1 MHIYSSIQ
9 ACASYSTLLRV
20 TGPLHSLSGA
30 PLQLLAAATA
40 AAKGFLAA
48 ALALAAPLVLTPLL
62 FLMPVTAGAAAALP
76 ATLLLSDTWRA
87 ARIGERDLA
96 AAARDDVV
104 VDVDCTEPLLL
115 LLLCAALPP
124 MCAPRGDTGGVSSPS
139 VRISSTNE
147 SCFSK

>member
-1 MHIYSSIQ
+1 VY
-9 ACASYSTLLRV
+9 ATLLRV
-20 TGPLHSLSGA
+20 TGPLHSLSGT
-30 PLQLLAAATA
+30 PLLPLAAATA

-48 ALALAAPLVLTPLL
+48 ALALALVAPLVLTPLL
-62 FLMPVTAGAAAALP
+62 FLMPLTAGTALLLLP

-96 AAARDDVV
+96 AAPRDDDV
-104 VDVDCTEPLLL
+104 VDVDCAEPLLL

-147 SCFSK
+147 SCICT